1 MSGQEV
7 MRQFHFA
14 VRARGR
20 REVVPGPKPVE
31 PVTGDGR
38 VPRVVRL
45 MALAVHFDGLIRAGA
60 IRDQAE
66 AARLGHVSRARM
78 TQVMNLLHLAPDLQL
93 ALLDLPRVHAG
104 RDPLTETAL
113 RHIVAE
119 PDWHVQRSLWRD
131 AVGSAPARIDS

>member
-60 IRDQAE
+60 IRDQAG

-93 ALLDLPRVHAG
+93 ALLELPRVHAG

-113 RHIVAE
+113 RRIVAE
-119 PDWHVQRSLWRD
+119 PDWHIQRSLWRD
-131 AVGSAPARIDS
+131 AVGSEPARIDS